1 MRQKYIISTR
11 KKSESERYSLSK
23 VVRVC
28 CVEENEDDERG
39 GRAARTA
46 AAVKVE

>member
-1 MRQKYIISTR
+1 MVLLVYFLFYI
-11 KKSESERYSLSK
+11 SLQRARAKDIPLSGA
-23 VVRVC
+23 C

-39 GRAARTA
+39 GRADTA